1 MFKERVKDFAKKFN
15 ESIQRKDIDIYS
27 ITKEYYE
34 LLKETIDEEKLNKMI
49 INRINKDLL
58 PKEFEIEEIFNKSK
72 ELKKEDLEKTFLKL
86 NDTIIDS
93 LNENN
98 PQKLYNFE
106 IEETKTIIQEE
117 IMNWDFFK
125 QYFDSK
131 VDYWKIKEAI
141 GWIAAYVETE
151 DYDPE
156 KILQYDNGIL
166 NKKQTLK
173 NILVD
178 INKKSLTE
186 NKPFLTQYNENNLN
200 EDGEFR
206 FNFNPAKSGE
216 IDVMLWSEKKQ
227 KAVASSVT
235 RDRSVDIEGNQFIR
249 HYMKMLAM
257 TLDTKRNQS
266 RRNKGDETLTR
277 LEYKRYIK
285 SNDYKSLSNKIRAEK
300 NISEDLKK
308 EIKEKVVGN
317 NGEIKF
323 VRNDFLKDLIIVRL
337 NIRSQ
342 TGKDFLNKK
351 NISEEEMKEILKIG
365 KDNIEYNYFGEILKS
380 QSKELNKVL
389 AGFNSFAYTNNYI
402 DIGNINVGL
411 KNAVEFLKELKF
423 NYNADVGN
431 NSFID
436 GMNNSIIALTINSE
450 NFSAIADGLSRGKS
464 FNEERVNFYR
474 SMQTVLRILN
484 ESEDKILTMK
494 ELFNINNNQAESFIN
509 KIKSEDFV
517 EELKKKFE
525 MIKINQSETTIDRD
539 STIMMAENLSLKIQ
553 KEELLKDK
561 EILELLRKKQG
572 QKKSSCQKIN

>member
-1 MFKERVKDFAKKFN
+1 MFKEKVKDFAKKFN

-34 LLKETIDEEKLNKMI
+34 LLKETVNEERLNQMI

-58 PKEFEIEEIFNKSK
+58 PKEFKIEEIFNKSK
-72 ELKKEDLEKTFLKL
+72 NLEKEELEKSFSRLS
-86 NDTIIDS
+86 DTIIES

-98 PQKLYNFE
+98 SNKLYNFE
-106 IEETKTIIQEE
+106 IEETKTIIQKE

-131 VDYWKIKEAI
+131 VEYWKIKEAI

-151 DYDPE
+151 DYNPE
-156 KILQYDNGIL
+156 KILQYDNEVL

-173 NILVD
+173 NILVE

-186 NKPFLTQYNENNLN
+186 NKPFLTQYDENNLE

-206 FNFNPAKSGE
+206 FKFNPARSGE

-227 KAVASSVT
+227 KAIASSVT

-257 TLDTKRNQS
+257 TLDTKNNQG
-266 RRNKGDETLTR
+266 RKNQGDKTLTR
-277 LEYKRYIK
+277 LDYKRYIK
-285 SNDYKSLSNKIRAEK
+285 SNDYKSLNNKIRAER
-300 NISEDLKK
+300 NISENLKK
-308 EIKEKVVGN
+308 EIKEKVIGN
-317 NGEIKF
+317 DGEIKF

-342 TGKDFLNKK
+342 TGKDFLNEEK
-351 NISEEEMKEILKIG
+351 ISEEEMKEILKIG
-365 KDNIEYNYFGEILKS
+365 KNNIEYNYFGEIMKS
-380 QSKELNKVL
+380 PSKELNKVL
-389 AGFNSFAYTNNYI
+389 AGFNSFAYTSNYTN
-402 DIGNINVGL
+402 IGNINIGL
-411 KNAVEFLKELKF
+411 KNAIEFLKELKF

-431 NSFID
+431 ESFLD
-436 GMNNSIIALTINSE
+436 GVNNSIAALTINPE

-464 FNEERVNFYR
+464 YSAERVNFYR
-474 SMQTVLRILN
+474 SIQTVLKILN
-484 ESEDKILTMK
+484 EADDKILTLN
-494 ELFNINNNQAESFIN
+494 EVFNVSNNQAESIIEILKN
-509 KIKSEDFV
+509 DDFV
-517 EELKKKFE
+517 EDLKKKFE
-525 MIKINQSETTIDRD
+525 MIKINQSETTLDRD
-539 STIMMAENLSLKIQ
+539 STIMMAENLSMKIQ

-561 EILELLRKKQG
+561 ELMELLKKKQG
-572 QKKSSCQKIN
+572 KKSVSCQKMN

>member
-1 MFKERVKDFAKKFN
+1 
-15 ESIQRKDIDIYS
+15 
-27 ITKEYYE
+27 
-34 LLKETIDEEKLNKMI
+34 
-49 INRINKDLL
+49 
-58 PKEFEIEEIFNKSK
+58 
-72 ELKKEDLEKTFLKL
+72 
-86 NDTIIDS
+86 
-93 LNENN
+93 
-98 PQKLYNFE
+98 
-106 IEETKTIIQEE
+106 
-117 IMNWDFFK
+117 
-125 QYFDSK
+125 
-131 VDYWKIKEAI
+131 
-141 GWIAAYVETE
+141 
-151 DYDPE
+151 
-156 KILQYDNGIL
+156 
-166 NKKQTLK
+166 
-173 NILVD
+173 
-178 INKKSLTE
+178 
-186 NKPFLTQYNENNLN
+186 
-200 EDGEFR
+200 
-206 FNFNPAKSGE
+206 
-216 IDVMLWSEKKQ
+216 
-227 KAVASSVT
+227 
-235 RDRSVDIEGNQFIR
+235 
-249 HYMKMLAM
+249 MKMLAM

>member
-1 MFKERVKDFAKKFN
+1 MFKEKVKDFAKKFN

-34 LLKETIDEEKLNKMI
+34 LLKETVNEERLNQMI

-58 PKEFEIEEIFNKSK
+58 PKEFKIEEIFNKSK
-72 ELKKEDLEKTFLKL
+72 NLEKEELEKSFSRLS
-86 NDTIIDS
+86 DTIIES

-98 PQKLYNFE
+98 SNKLYNFE
-106 IEETKTIIQEE
+106 IEETKTIIQKE

-131 VDYWKIKEAI
+131 VEYWKIKEAI

-151 DYDPE
+151 DYNPE
-156 KILQYDNGIL
+156 KILQYDNEVL

-173 NILVD
+173 NILVE

-186 NKPFLTQYNENNLN
+186 NKPFLTQYDENNLE

-206 FNFNPAKSGE
+206 FKFNPARSGE

-227 KAVASSVT
+227 KAIASSVT

-257 TLDTKRNQS
+257 TLDTKNNQG
-266 RRNKGDETLTR
+266 RKNQGDKTLTR
-277 LEYKRYIK
+277 LDYKRYIK
-285 SNDYKSLSNKIRAEK
+285 SNDYKSLNNKIRAER
-300 NISEDLKK
+300 NISENLKK
-308 EIKEKVVGN
+308 EIKEKVIGN
-317 NGEIKF
+317 DGEVKF

-342 TGKDFLNKK
+342 TGKDFLNEEK
-351 NISEEEMKEILKIG
+351 ISEEEMKEILKIG

-494 ELFNINNNQAESFIN
+494 ELFNINNNQTESFIN